1 MKEIDW
7 HYPRT
12 KLAKEYMREFTR
24 HGCRALA
31 VFSERQVGKTEFL
44 TADLAPEAE
53 RQDRYPVHADL
64 WAHRADPT
72 RAIVEA
78 MKDATLRLEHGDRRS
93 LVGVNVNVGFVKA
106 VGAELKYREK
116 DRDAHEPEDTVDR
129 LGYWARRLAT
139 AVGDRKILLMLDEAQ
154 TLVATPNA
162 LNEISAL
169 RAAFQMNMGKYEPV
183 FTGSSR
189 DRLERMFA
197 DSRAP
202 LYKYGERMEF
212 PKLGD
217 EFVAHVV
224 ERARLAAGLRL
235 DRDEVSAVFKAL
247 GQRPGDMIGVVRV
260 MMRNDMTD
268 LAQGLAAKLHDDREQ
283 AERDLQMHDLS
294 KLDRKVLERIAVDPE
309 LFSADA
315 LSWYGSALGRPP
327 TKPAVQRSVARLRSR
342 QLIEQDF
349 QIGKYR
355 IGDERLERYFRERSS
370 ARTWTLS
377 REMGDDEERGRTR

>member
-7 HYPRT
+7 HYPRA

-53 RQDRYPVHADL
+53 RQGRCPVHADL

-72 RAIVEA
+72 RAVVEA
-78 MKDATLRLEHGDRRS
+78 IKEAALRLERGDRRP
-93 LVGVNVNVGFVKA
+93 LAGVKVDVGFVKG

-139 AVGDRKILLMLDEAQ
+139 AVGDRKVLLMLDEAQ
-154 TLVATPNA
+154 TLVTTPNA

-169 RAAFQMNMGKYEPV
+169 RAAFQMSVDKYEPV

-212 PKLGD
+212 PKLGE

-224 ERARLAAGLRL
+224 ERAKAASGLRL
-235 DRDEVSAVFKAL
+235 DRDELSTVFKTL

-260 MMRNDMTD
+260 MMRNGMTD

-283 AERDLQMHDLS
+283 TERDLQMHDLP
-294 KLDRKVLERIAVDPE
+294 KLDRKVLERCAFEPE
-309 LFSADA
+309 LFSAEA
-315 LSWYGSALGRPP
+315 LSWYGSALGHPQ
-327 TKPAVQRSVARLRSR
+327 TKSAVQRSVARLRSR

-349 QIGKYR
+349 QLGKCR
-355 IGDERLERYFRERSS
+355 IADERLERYFRERNH
-370 ARTWTLS
+370 
-377 REMGDDEERGRTR
+377 RG